1 MTMRLDGMRL
11 DGKVAVVTGAAQ
23 GIGRAV
29 AESYAAAGA
38 KVAVVD
44 LQEERAKEVVAAI
57 ESAGGTALA
66 VACDVGDR
74 AAVDAAAAEVTHSL
88 GPIEIL
94 VNNAGI
100 TRPAMIRKMT
110 DSDWHDV
117 QRTHVDGSFYW
128 MKAVVESM
136 VELGHGR
143 IIFSSSS
150 TAQNGSI
157 GQVNYAAAKAALL
170 GMMRSAAREL
180 GRYGVLVNA
189 VAPSAATEMTE
200 TVRTDPRF
208 ADGIKKTPLGRWA
221 EADEIA
227 PVYLFLASDASS
239 YMTGQVL
246 SVDGGGMFVR

>member
-1 MTMRLDGMRL
+1 MTNRL

-29 AESYAAAGA
+29 AECYTDAGA

-44 LQEERAKEVVAAI
+44 LQEDRAKEVVATI
-57 ESAGGTALA
+57 EANGGVGMA

-74 AAVDAAAAEVTHSL
+74 DSVQQAADAVAHTL

-100 TRPAMIRKMT
+100 TRPAMIRKM
-110 DSDWHDV
+110 SEPDWRDV

-128 MKAVVESM
+128 LQAVVEPM
-136 VELGHGR
+136 VELGRGR

-157 GQVNYAAAKAALL
+157 GQVNYAAAKSALL

-180 GRYGVLVNA
+180 GRYGILANA
-189 VAPSAATEMTE
+189 VAPSAATDMTH

-208 ADGIKKTPLGRWA
+208 AEGIKRTPLGRWA
-221 EADEIA
+221 DPDEIA
-227 PVYLFLASDASS
+227 PVYLFLASEASS

-246 SVDGGGMFVR
+246 SADGGAMFVR